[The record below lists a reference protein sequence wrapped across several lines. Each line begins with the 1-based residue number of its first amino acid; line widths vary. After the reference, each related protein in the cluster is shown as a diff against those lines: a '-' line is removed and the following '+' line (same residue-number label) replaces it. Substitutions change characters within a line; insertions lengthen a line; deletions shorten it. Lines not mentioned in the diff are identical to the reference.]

1 MLAASQRIRLSRVIA
16 AVAVA
21 AGLVLGLGTF
31 DLQAGG
37 KKSDSQVK
45 ITAVGSKIDADGNQN
60 VLITLDINKGWHAYA
75 NPVGNP
81 DLRPSQTVV
90 KVLSKTQKAEIEYPK
105 GKLHE
110 DKTLGDYKVFEGKVA
125 IKAAVKRTA
134 GDTSPLELAVTLQV
148 CNDSTCLLPATV
160 KIAVK
165 QILRRTGSVSDRR

>member
-1 MLAASQRIRLSRVIA
+1 MHATFQRSRVIA
-16 AVAVA
+16 PVAVL
-21 AGLVLGLGTF
+21 AGLVIGLGAAI

-45 ITAVGSKIDADGNQN
+45 ITTAASKIDGDGNQL
-60 VLITLDINKGWHAYA
+60 VVITLDINKGWHAYA

-90 KVLSKTQKAEIEYPK
+90 KVLSKIEGAKIEYPQ
-105 GKLHE
+105 GKLHV

-125 IKAAVKRTA
+125 IKAAVKRAA
-134 GDTSPLELAVTLQV
+134 GDTGPLELAITLQV

-160 KIAVK
+160 KLAVK
-165 QILRRTGSVSDRR
+165 